1 MSKLNV
7 KSKDMLVLKLS
18 YYQDLVNVKSSD
30 LSNVVYM
37 NEESKQKDKDRTKIY
52 QGWVSALR
60 WTLGFDDISEEDYLD
75 IMFSKKENQKYNEE

>member
-7 KSKDMLVLKLS
+7 KSKDILVIKLS
-18 YYQDLVNVKSSD
+18 YYQDLVND

-37 NEESKQKDKDRTKIY
+37 NKESKQKDKDMTKIY

-60 WTLGFDDISEEDYLD
+60 WALGFDDISDEDYHK
-75 IMFSKKENQKYNEE
+75 IMFSKKEETGNER

>member
-7 KSKDMLVLKLS
+7 KSKDMLVIKLS
-18 YYQDLVNVKSSD
+18 YYQDLVND
-30 LSNVVYM
+30 LSNVVYI
-37 NEESKQKDKDRTKIY
+37 NKESKQKDKDMTKIY

-60 WTLGFDDISEEDYLD
+60 WTLGFDDISDEDYNR

>member
-7 KSKDMLVLKLS
+7 KSKDMLVIKLS
-18 YYQDLVNVKSSD
+18 YYQDLVSD

-37 NEESKQKDKDRTKIY
+37 NKESKQKDKDRTKIY

-60 WTLGFDDISEEDYLD
+60 WTLGFDDISDEDYLD